1 MTAILFDQVD
11 KEYYLHYQKTLKELA
26 QALISRNK
34 IREQI
39 HALKAVSFSVAKGET
54 VGIIGKNGAGK
65 STLLKLIAGV
75 SRPTRGELKIVGR
88 VSPLIE
94 LGSGFHPELSGKEN
108 IFLNGAILGLTE
120 KAIKERYDEIVA
132 FSELKETFIDM
143 PVKQYSSG
151 MFMRLAFS
159 VAIHANPDILLV
171 DEILAVGDMRFQ
183 EKCIKKMTEFKKKK
197 ITIVL
202 VSHSIQQ
209 INNFCPRTIY
219 LRDGAVRFDGNSKE
233 ATGLYSKES
242 T

>member
-1 MTAILFDQVD
+1 
-11 KEYYLHYQKTLKELA
+11 
-26 QALISRNK
+26 
-34 IREQI
+34 
-39 HALKAVSFSVAKGET
+39 
-54 VGIIGKNGAGK
+54 
-65 STLLKLIAGV
+65 
-75 SRPTRGELKIVGR
+75 
-88 VSPLIE
+88 
-94 LGSGFHPELSGKEN
+94 
-108 IFLNGAILGLTE
+108 
-120 KAIKERYDEIVA
+120 
-132 FSELKETFIDM
+132 M